1 MELNPLVIG
10 CNCFRPLSG
19 NYISQ
24 CYKASL
30 RKSTHIHVSV
40 PCRGTTFLNS
50 NERLTVKS
58 VSKFPSPV
66 GELHFS
72 MIFTEWQNSSS
83 SKFPSPVGELHF
95 SIISPHDCIRCAF
108 YVSVPCRGTTFLNAI
123 KTFIND
129 NFGFP
134 SPVGELHFSI
144 SIYGSWQN
152 CPWKSFRPLSGNY
165 ISQYGADYFKF
176 NETYG
181 VSVPCRGTTFLNTIP
196 AIPPPVWAH
205 GRDCVGKIFLE
216 K

>member
-1 MELNPLVIG
+1 MDRYFCPLSGNYISQWIDRTRLARIELGFPSPVGELHFSIWDDSFVFGTWINSFRPLLGNYISQYFLWSQESMEG
-10 CNCFRPLSG
+10 SSFRPLSG

-50 NERLTVKS
+50 NEWLTVKS

-95 SIISPHDCIRCAF
+95 SMLSCF
-108 YVSVPCRGTTFLNAI
+108 TSLRGFSSM
-123 KTFIND
+123 
-129 NFGFP
+129 FP
-134 SPVGELHFSI
+134 SPVGELHFSMFYLKAI
-144 SIYGSWQN
+144 A
-152 CPWKSFRPLSGNY
+152 
-165 ISQYGADYFKF
+165 SQ
-176 NETYG
+176 
-181 VSVPCRGTTFLNTIP
+181 S
-196 AIPPPVWAH
+196 
-205 GRDCVGKIFLE
+205 
-216 K
+216 

>member
-165 ISQYGADYFKF
+165 ISQYIY
-176 NETYG
+176 
-181 VSVPCRGTTFLNTIP
+181 SS
-196 AIPPPVWAH
+196 
-205 GRDCVGKIFLE
+205 
-216 K
+216 

>member
-72 MIFTEWQNSSS
+72 ITKYITIVKTFLNVSVPCRGTTFLNVSNATVLRHMDML
-83 SKFPSPVGELHF
+83 FPSPVGELHF
-95 SIISPHDCIRCAF
+95 SIIMAKKQYTI
-108 YVSVPCRGTTFLNAI
+108 I
-123 KTFIND
+123 KS
-129 NFGFP
+129 FP

-144 SIYGSWQN
+144 SSSFVVVEVDS
-152 CPWKSFRPLSGNY
+152 CFRPLSGNY
-165 ISQYGADYFKF
+165 ISQSLGC
-176 NETYG
+176 N
-181 VSVPCRGTTFLNTIP
+181 
-196 AIPPPVWAH
+196 
-205 GRDCVGKIFLE
+205 
-216 K
+216 

>member
-1 MELNPLVIG
+1 MCFSLLSGNYISQSMELNPLVIG

-72 MIFTEWQNSSS
+72 ITKYITIVKTFLN
-83 SKFPSPVGELHF
+83 
-95 SIISPHDCIRCAF
+95 
-108 YVSVPCRGTTFLNAI
+108 VSVPCRGTTFLNF
-123 KTFIND
+123 FI
-129 NFGFP
+129 P
-134 SPVGELHFSI
+134 
-144 SIYGSWQN
+144 
-152 CPWKSFRPLSGNY
+152 K
-165 ISQYGADYFKF
+165 
-176 NETYG
+176 
-181 VSVPCRGTTFLNTIP
+181 IP
-196 AIPPPVWAH
+196 I
-205 GRDCVGKIFLE
+205 RRT
-216 K
+216 